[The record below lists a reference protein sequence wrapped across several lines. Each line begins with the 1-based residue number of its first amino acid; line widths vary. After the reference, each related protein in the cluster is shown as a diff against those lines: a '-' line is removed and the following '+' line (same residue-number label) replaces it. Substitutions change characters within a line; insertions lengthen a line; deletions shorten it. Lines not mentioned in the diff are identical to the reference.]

1 MQTFTIRSDNVYQ
14 DMIKLYRKRTVKTS
28 FISLRFEGEDAIG
41 DGILRISSESLRIT
55 HRWKADS
62 NIALHEKNIFI
73 KMLYGS

>member
-14 DMIKLYRKRTVKTS
+14 DMKKLYRKRTVKTS

-55 HRWKADS
+55 HR
-62 NIALHEKNIFI
+62 
-73 KMLYGS
+73 